1 MHISEFDYTLPPE
14 LIASEPIRPRHSS
27 RMLVV
32 DRSTGTFVD
41 STFRKIADC
50 LRGGDVLVINDTRV
64 VKARLFG
71 VLERATGTSREIEV
85 LFANPV
91 AADAWEVLC
100 KPGKR
105 IRQGDRVVFG
115 GGVAVGTFGELR
127 DDGLRVLFV
136 SAKRASPM
144 RSVNDV
150 LQLMEHFGHVPL
162 PPYIQRKDVASDA
175 TDYQTVFATE
185 PGAIAAPTAG
195 LHFTPEVFAELREH
209 GIETVSITLHVG
221 VGTFMPV
228 RTDDPADHR
237 LRPERFNM
245 SEETADRL
253 NAAKAAG
260 RRIIA
265 VGTTSTRTLE
275 YVMSKHGR
283 FESASGYADTFIL
296 PGYQFRA
303 IDGLL
308 TNFHLPRSTL
318 LMLVCAFA
326 SRELIYR
333 AYEHAVQQRYRFYS
347 FGDCMLLS

>member
-14 LIASEPIRPRHSS
+14 LIASEPVRPRHSS
-27 RMLVV
+27 RMLIV

-41 STFRKIADC
+41 STFRKIAEF

-64 VKARLFG
+64 VKARLYG
-71 VLERATGTSREIEV
+71 VLERATGTTREIEV
-85 LFANPV
+85 LFVNPV
-91 AADAWEVLC
+91 AADGWEVLC
-100 KPGKR
+100 KPAKR
-105 IRQGDRVVFG
+105 IREGDRVVFG
-115 GGVAVGTFGELR
+115 GGVAFGTFGEFR
-127 DDGLRVLFV
+127 DEGLRVL
-136 SAKRASPM
+136 A
-144 RSVNDV
+144 VNSDV
-150 LQLMEHFGHVPL
+150 MQLMERFGHVPL
-162 PPYIQRKDVASDA
+162 PPYIQRKDVASDV
-175 TDYQTVFATE
+175 TEYQTIFASA

-195 LHFTPEVFAELREH
+195 LHFTPEVFADLQKR
-209 GIETVSITLHVG
+209 GVETVSITLHVG

-228 RTDDPADHR
+228 RTEDPTAHR
-237 LRPERFNM
+237 LRPERFHM
-245 SEETADRL
+245 SEEAADRL
-253 NAAKAAG
+253 NSAKAAG
-260 RRIIA
+260 RRIIS

-283 FESASGYADTFIL
+283 FEAASGTADTFIL

-326 SRELIYR
+326 SGELIYR

>member
-14 LIASEPIRPRHSS
+14 LIASEPIRPRHAS

-41 STFRKIADC
+41 SSFQKIAEF

-64 VKARLFG
+64 VKARLYG

-91 AADAWEVLC
+91 AADAWEVMC

-115 GGVAVGTFGELR
+115 GGIAIGTFGELR
-127 DDGLRVLFV
+127 DEGLRVLRV
-136 SAKRASPM
+136 SA
-144 RSVNDV
+144 DV
-150 LQLMEHFGHVPL
+150 MQLMEQFGHVPL
-162 PPYIQRKDVASDA
+162 PPYIQRMDVASD
-175 TDYQTVFATE
+175 TTEYQTVFATE

-195 LHFTPEVFAELREH
+195 LHFTTEVFAQLKER

-228 RTDDPADHR
+228 RTDDPAEHR
-237 LRPERFNM
+237 LRPERFNV
-245 SEETADRL
+245 SEEAAERL
-253 NAAKAAG
+253 NSAKAAG

-283 FESASGYADTFIL
+283 FEAASGYADTFIL

-326 SRELIYR
+326 SRELIYQ

-347 FGDCMLLS
+347 YGDCMLLS